1 MTSSEIRGATLA
13 YYSEWLGRSDIL
25 HQPSGGVSII
35 IYSEERN
42 RIQTG
47 YDRPI
52 DLLLWR
58 DERRTIISYG
68 GRCAGMIAGL
78 ADLTADDTIAR
89 LSEIPGARL
98 SRGIKF
104 VYGGA
109 GADSVSGQNGTASAR
124 LLTPE
129 DYPLYENFFRSVNP
143 GCSGLDWLR
152 DYFSDISAC
161 GLCCGVIADGR
172 LASCTDAPDMPY
184 LADKV
189 QELGVNTLEGY
200 RRRGYA
206 CEAARLCVSSILR
219 SSRAPLWSC
228 ALDNTASLK
237 TAKKLG
243 FEPLGEYLSLTL

>member
-1 MTSSEIRGATLA
+1 MTSSEIRDTTLA

-25 HQPSGGVSII
+25 RQPSDGGTIF

-52 DLLLWR
+52 ELLLWR
-58 DERRTIISYG
+58 DERRTVISYG
-68 GRCAGMIAGL
+68 DRCAGMIAGL
-78 ADLTADDTIAR
+78 ADLTADDIIAR
-89 LSEIPGARL
+89 LSEIPGARP
-98 SRGIKF
+98 SSGIKF

-109 GADSVSGQNGTASAR
+109 DADSASGQNGTASAR

-152 DYFSDISAC
+152 DYFSDISAR
-161 GLCCGVIADGR
+161 GFCCWVIADGR

-184 LADKV
+184 LADRV

-200 RRRGYA
+200 RRQGYA
-206 CEAARLCVSSILR
+206 CETARLCIGSIL
-219 SSRAPLWSC
+219 SSGRAPLWSC
-228 ALDNTASLK
+228 ALGNTASCK
-237 TAKKLG
+237 TAEKLG